1 VTTRLAIAALVL
13 LFTAAAT
20 VQLVTELRNRPL
32 IDLAI
37 TIESV
42 EDPVP
47 PGDDLTSR
55 LEAEIERRRGCD
67 HLLAR
72 SRVTASIFLLENSK
86 NDEEF
91 RKRLVETERQA
102 RDALACNPLDGNLWF
117 VAGWLGFHLVPNK
130 ELLHE
135 FVLNA
140 IRFAPTNGAA
150 LTRRWQVL
158 APHLKSL
165 GYAEDPAIVGDLE
178 TLYRLSSAVTVAR
191 VHNMLLRNGSN
202 ILAERLLAR
211 IEPKRRA
218 AVDQQLELLAPPG
231 QPREFLRFGPRTR
244 DM

>member
-1 VTTRLAIAALVL
+1 VTARLAIALLVL
-13 LFTAAAT
+13 LFTAAAA
-20 VQLVTELRNRPL
+20 VKLVTELRNRPL

-37 TIESV
+37 TLEAV
-42 EDPVP
+42 DNPVP
-47 PGDDLTSR
+47 PGEDLTSR
-55 LEAEIERRRGCD
+55 LEAEIARRRGCD

-140 IRFAPTNGAA
+140 IRFAPTNGSA
-150 LTRRWQVL
+150 LKRRWQVL

-165 GYAEDPAIVGDLE
+165 GYAEDPVIVGDLE
-178 TLYRLSSAVTVAR
+178 TLYLLSPAVTVAK
-191 VHNMLLRNGSN
+191 VHDMLLRNGSN
-202 ILAERLLAR
+202 SLAKRLLVR
-211 IEPKRRA
+211 VEPKRRF
-218 AVDQQLELLAPPG
+218 AVEQQLEILASPG
-231 QPREFLRFGPRTR
+231 RPREFLRFGPRTK